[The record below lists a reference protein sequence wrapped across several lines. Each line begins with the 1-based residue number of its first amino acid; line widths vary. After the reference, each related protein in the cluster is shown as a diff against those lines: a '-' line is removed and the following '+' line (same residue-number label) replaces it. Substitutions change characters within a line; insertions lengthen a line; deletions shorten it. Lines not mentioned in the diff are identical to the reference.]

1 MPVVMVLLLKI
12 FQIIYKLSIY
22 YFNEKILKIIIFSNI
37 IEWKI

>member
-12 FQIIYKLSIY
+12 FQIIYKLSSY